1 MPISYDKARKRFT
14 YQLHRHVVGKR
25 IRAHKILPAGWSRA
39 QADEF
44 DRLETARI
52 LAELHGLQRR
62 SAEIEDAVH
71 VYLTER
77 APALKS
83 ERSVIQDLAAIHG
96 YYAGRS
102 FDDLPAISRKYAK
115 DSVLRV
121 NAAGELDP
129 LKPATIKKRIALL
142 RAACRYGWKHHNM
155 GDVDPGARL
164 YIPPVKN
171 ERQIYLDRRTVLQ
184 IVRRMSPDTRGAA
197 LIAFYSGM
205 RLAEILRATGEGGE
219 AFTLA
224 DTKNG
229 APRIIPV
236 HPRIAV
242 YTRKGIRCERA
253 WIQRQF
259 MRASRALGLAVHFHD
274 LRHSAAS
281 EMINNEVDLY
291 TVGAVLGHKSA
302 QSTQRYAHLAQSK
315 LRDAV
320 RTIGRRNLSPTRPKK
335 AA

>member
-1 MPISYDKARKRFT
+1 MPISYDKARKRYTF
-14 YQLHRHVVGKR
+14 QLHRHAVGKR
-25 IRAHKILPAGWSRA
+25 IRAHKVLPAGWNRA
-39 QADEF
+39 QAEEF
-44 DRLETARI
+44 DRRETARI
-52 LAELHGLQRR
+52 LAEVHGIQRR
-62 SAEIEDAVH
+62 SAEIEDAVLI
-71 VYLTER
+71 YLTER

-83 ERSVIQDLAAIHG
+83 ARSVIQDLAAIHA
-96 YYAGRS
+96 YYAGKS
-102 FDDLPAISRKYAK
+102 FDDLPAISRQYAK
-115 DSVLRV
+115 DSVSRV
-121 NAAGELDP
+121 NAAGESDP

-184 IVRRMSPDTRGAA
+184 IVRRMAPETRGAA

-205 RLAEILRATGEGGE
+205 RLSEILRATGEGD

-229 APRIIPV
+229 TPRIIPI
-236 HPRIAV
+236 HRRIAV

-259 MRASRALGLAVHFHD
+259 MRASRALGLTVHFHD

-315 LRDAV
+315 LRVAV
-320 RTIGRRNLSPTRPKK
+320 DKIGRRDLSQIRPKK